1 MSTDCLTELFPIYQK
16 KKTWTVRWLDDHS
29 VEPSSH
35 HITYIEDCRI
45 LSQTKG
51 GCRLQ
56 AASCIDVK
64 FPFRFLH
71 SGSLC
76 MVYYEQGSFSLV
88 CFHGW
93 LNYPVRNNH
102 LYSFYTRL
110 KLQWIVDHIISYI
123 WLLSICGSQK
133 TQLDSF
139 FSHQSNIYIQS
150 KSSAIIYRSEFM
162 KNSNI
167 RKG

>member
-1 MSTDCLTELFPIYQK
+1 MFHINF
-16 KKTWTVRWLDDHS
+16 KKTATS
-29 VEPSSH
+29 F
-35 HITYIEDCRI
+35 YY
-45 LSQTKG
+45 
-51 GCRLQ
+51 
-56 AASCIDVK
+56 
-64 FPFRFLH
+64 FRCLH

-150 KSSAIIYRSEFM
+150 KSSAIIYRSEFL

-167 RKG
+167 KGCFFSESLIGLKKYAKSLS

>member
-1 MSTDCLTELFPIYQK
+1 MFHINF
-16 KKTWTVRWLDDHS
+16 KKTATS
-29 VEPSSH
+29 F
-35 HITYIEDCRI
+35 YY
-45 LSQTKG
+45 
-51 GCRLQ
+51 
-56 AASCIDVK
+56 
-64 FPFRFLH
+64 FRCLH

-76 MVYYEQGSFSLV
+76 IVYYEQGSFSLV

-150 KSSAIIYRSEFM
+150 KSSAIIYPSEFL

-167 RKG
+167 RKGKRKHSSLCKINMISTGYDIKLLNSADDK

>member
-1 MSTDCLTELFPIYQK
+1 MWNFHSDFFIQ
-16 KKTWTVRWLDDHS
+16 DHCAW
-29 VEPSSH
+29 
-35 HITYIEDCRI
+35 YI
-45 LSQTKG
+45 
-51 GCRLQ
+51 
-56 AASCIDVK
+56 
-64 FPFRFLH
+64 
-71 SGSLC
+71 
-76 MVYYEQGSFSLV
+76 YYEQGSFSLV

-150 KSSAIIYRSEFM
+150 KSSAIIYRSEFL

-167 RKG
+167 KGCFFSENSMGLKKICQNTILNLNFWNYILFYEEPAVGQLWHLAKGGNWHVVKNVPKFKRQV

>member
-1 MSTDCLTELFPIYQK
+1 
-16 KKTWTVRWLDDHS
+16 
-29 VEPSSH
+29 
-35 HITYIEDCRI
+35 
-45 LSQTKG
+45 
-51 GCRLQ
+51 
-56 AASCIDVK
+56 
-64 FPFRFLH
+64 
-71 SGSLC
+71 

-150 KSSAIIYRSEFM
+150 KSSAIIYRSEFL

-167 RKG
+167 KGCFFSENSMGLKKNMPNHYLKLEFLKLHFVCFCFAANFQANPREKSGKIQTVFKIVIKHICLSL

>member
-1 MSTDCLTELFPIYQK
+1 
-16 KKTWTVRWLDDHS
+16 
-29 VEPSSH
+29 
-35 HITYIEDCRI
+35 
-45 LSQTKG
+45 
-51 GCRLQ
+51 
-56 AASCIDVK
+56 
-64 FPFRFLH
+64 
-71 SGSLC
+71 

-150 KSSAIIYRSEFM
+150 KSSAIIYRSEFL

-167 RKG
+167 KGCFFSENSMGLKKNMPNHYLKFESLKLHFVLWRTCRLPTLTLSKRFQLTCSSQNSNKKFKIVKQHICLGL